1 MFVIFFMVLIHS
13 SQLFAQDSEIERLLG
28 IAAEFN
34 AKNDYKSA
42 LLYCDKALQLRK
54 SDGMLWENRARCYT
68 MLNELEKALSDYDQ
82 AILLSSWKPAFYT
95 NRATVKLMLKDT
107 IGSIADYRYA
117 VEKEYKATEAHYNL
131 GVLLI
136 DQKKYQEAYKLFNL
150 CVQNNIYLAQS
161 QFYIG
166 YIIYIDDKDPDR
178 AAYYFTRSR
187 ELDNT
192 LIMND
197 YYEAFCHYDM
207 LQYGKAIPLIT
218 NYLKKSPR
226 DVSALYLKGLCL
238 LQKRQHYPEWENEMK
253 EAMASCDSCIAID
266 PRNAKYWIL
275 KTRIAIQIKDYQNA
289 QSHIS
294 YIEKS
299 MPNSADLFMEKARLA
314 MALNKRSEAKAF
326 LSEVL
331 KLNRQLETEVDLL
344 WGILLFE
351 ENNPQAAL
359 GSLEWCLR
367 RQPKMFEALLY
378 QSKCYLKEN
387 KFEDSEKAL
396 RDYMQKSDQLDEGYR
411 VWSQLLMAQN
421 NTKEAL
427 QKIEAA
433 IQENPVNEMSFVDL
447 GNIFQKINKS
457 KQAIESFDQ
466 AIKING
472 RCVPAIIGKG
482 NALVNQGKLDEGY
495 SCFIM
500 AEKINPDIPDS
511 QIGRGIV
518 LHKKKSYE
526 DAIGVFNKVLEK
538 HPKNA
543 IAYFELGKAYLTVGK
558 KSNACGCFE
567 SCFILGFEPATEY
580 RNKYCK

>member
-1 MFVIFFMVLIHS
+1 MILMHTSL
-13 SQLFAQDSEIERLLG
+13 LFAQDSEIERLLG
-28 IAAEFN
+28 IATEFK
-34 AKNDYKSA
+34 AKDDYKSA

-82 AILLSSWKPAFYT
+82 AILLSSWRPAYYT

-107 IGSIADYRYA
+107 IGAIADYRYA
-117 VEKEYKATEAHYNL
+117 VEKEYKATEAHFNL

-136 DQKKYQEAYKLFNL
+136 AQKKFDGVYRLFKS
-150 CVQNNIYLAQS
+150 CVENNINLAQS

-166 YIIYIDDKDPDR
+166 YITYIDDKDPER
-178 AAYYFTRSR
+178 AVYYYARSR
-187 ELDNT
+187 ESDNT

-197 YYEAFCHYDM
+197 YYEAFCNYDM
-207 LQYGKAIPLIT
+207 LEYGKAIPLIS
-218 NYLKKSPR
+218 NYLKKSPK

-238 LQKRQHYPEWENEMK
+238 LQKRQHYPEWEKEMK
-253 EAMASCDSCIAID
+253 EAMACSDSCIAID
-266 PRNAKYWIL
+266 PRNVNYWLL

-289 QSHIS
+289 QSLIS
-294 YIEKS
+294 EIEKS
-299 MPNSADLFMEKARLA
+299 LPNSADLFMEKARLA

-351 ENNPQAAL
+351 ENNPQGAL
-359 GSLEWCLR
+359 GYLEWCLR
-367 RQPKMFEALLY
+367 KQPKMFEALLY
-378 QSKCYLKEN
+378 QSKCFLMDN
-387 KFEDSEKAL
+387 KFEESEKAL

-433 IQENPVNEMSFVDL
+433 IQENPVNEMSFVDM
-447 GNIFQKINKS
+447 GNILQKINKS

-466 AIKING
+466 AIKTNG
-472 RCVPAIIGKG
+472 LCAPAFIGKG

-511 QIGRGIV
+511 QIGMGII
-518 LHKKKSYE
+518 LSKKKSYE
-526 DAIGVFNKVLEK
+526 DAIQVFNKVLEK
-538 HPKNA
+538 HPRNS
-543 IAYFELGKAYLTVGK
+543 IAHFELGKAYLAVGK
-558 KSNACGCFE
+558 KNNACSCFE
-567 SCFILGFEPATEY
+567 SCVFFGFEPATEY